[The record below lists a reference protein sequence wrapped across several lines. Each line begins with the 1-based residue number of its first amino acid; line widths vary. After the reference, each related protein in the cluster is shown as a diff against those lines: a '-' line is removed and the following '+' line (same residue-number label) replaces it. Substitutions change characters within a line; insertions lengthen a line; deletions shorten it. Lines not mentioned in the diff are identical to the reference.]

1 MAQFSVCFKAPNSK
15 ENIFKLGSCYFSVG
29 VYFLL
34 ISLLL
39 RIQIYER
46 IKFNV
51 ILRITVTWTQM
62 LFLSCIKKRSSQ
74 LDMYH

>member
-1 MAQFSVCFKAPNSK
+1 MTQFSVCFNSK
-15 ENIFKLGSCYFSVG
+15 ENIFKLGSCYFSPG
-29 VYFLL
+29 GLFLK

-39 RIQIYER
+39 RIQIYEK

-51 ILRITVTWTQM
+51 ILRITVTQTQM

-74 LDMYH
+74 LDM